1 MAKAVGVEVQNAALN
16 DIKNNGLKLVVCS
29 AQPTTYAEANA
40 TFALASVVLAGA
52 GADFTLAAG
61 DVSGRKV
68 TLGAKNG
75 LVVSANGTAN
85 HLAII
90 DTVNSLIKS
99 VTTCTAQAIN
109 TGGTVDVP
117 AYKVLE
123 VQNPT

>member
-1 MAKAVGVEVQNAALN
+1 MGKAVGVEVQNAALN

-29 AQPTTYAEANA
+29 AQPTTYTEANA

-68 TLGAKNG
+68 TIGAKNG
-75 LVVSANGTAN
+75 LAVSANGTAT

-99 VTTCTAQAIN
+99 VTTCTSQAIN
-109 TGGTVDVP
+109 TGGTVDIP
-117 AYKVLE
+117 SYKVLE